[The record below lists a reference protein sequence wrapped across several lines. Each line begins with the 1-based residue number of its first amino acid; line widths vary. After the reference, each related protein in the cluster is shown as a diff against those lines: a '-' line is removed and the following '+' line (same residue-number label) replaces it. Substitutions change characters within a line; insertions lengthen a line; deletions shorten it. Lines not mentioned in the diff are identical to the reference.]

1 MARKSAAKRQQ
12 RKGTMRR
19 MKGGMTTGEHGIS
32 VYGDANQQT
41 AVGNGSNVIR
51 MHNPAVPMQGGKRM
65 HGGDE
70 PTAASILKGAEEL
83 LNNAKKLIVEPAVEP
98 ALEQV
103 EPLTSP
109 LPVPTETEVPA
120 AASAEV
126 PVPAQGG
133 AISDWFGLGNKE
145 ETAEPVAEPATEEP
159 APEQPVAEQPVEPEQ
174 AWYGGKKKNA
184 GMLAIP
190 RMLLDMTPL
199 RSERQSAK
207 RQKRVNKKGKSAKKR
222 M

>member
-83 LNNAKKLIVEPAVEP
+83 LNNAKKLIVEPAVE
-98 ALEQV
+98 QV
-103 EPLTSP
+103 EPLTP
-109 LPVPTETEVPA
+109 PPP
-120 AASAEV
+120 V